1 MSGTSS
7 ATSTSNTPISEIEA
21 GIEAE
26 VPVIEADVTTILQ
39 HPTGPFAGIV
49 AWAEG
54 EFAKL
59 RSEMGHGK
67 APAPSSGSSG
77 SPTPPTPP
85 SPPAASLAP
94 ASPMSVTMPSLGG
107 TAATGIAGAAA
118 TPGGKE

>member
-1 MSGTSS
+1 MSE
-7 ATSTSNTPISEIEA
+7 TSTSTSTGPALITEIETDA
-21 GIEAE
+21 
-26 VPVIEADVTTILQ
+26 PKIEADVEAILA

-77 SPTPPTPP
+77 SPTPPKPP

-94 ASPMSVTMPSLGG
+94 ASVTMPSLGG
-107 TAATGIAGAAA
+107 T
-118 TPGGKE
+118 KE